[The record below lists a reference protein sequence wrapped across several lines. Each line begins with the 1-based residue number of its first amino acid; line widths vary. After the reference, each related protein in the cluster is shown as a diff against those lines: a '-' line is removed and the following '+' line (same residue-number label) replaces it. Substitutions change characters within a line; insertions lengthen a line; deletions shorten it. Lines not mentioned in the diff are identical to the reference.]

1 MSVLNSIRFE
11 PVLPCVHCG
20 RPASLGM
27 VSSLPEALLNQQA
40 APRASLLLQPV
51 CDACIEQQAHQ
62 QEYGECRLRQHME
75 QHPPG

>member
-1 MSVLNSIRFE
+1 
-11 PVLPCVHCG
+11 
-20 RPASLGM
+20 M